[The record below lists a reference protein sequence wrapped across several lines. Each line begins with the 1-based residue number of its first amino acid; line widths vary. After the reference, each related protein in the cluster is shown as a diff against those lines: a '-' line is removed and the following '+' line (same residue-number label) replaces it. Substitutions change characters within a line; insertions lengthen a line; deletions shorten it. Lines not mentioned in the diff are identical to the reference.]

1 MTRLAAADDSRFSVS
16 TVEVEREGPSYTYE
30 TLELLARERGDT
42 ELVFVMGADA
52 AVGLESWRE
61 PERVVELARIAVARR
76 SGVSDAEVGAVL
88 RSLGASEPGDDAR
101 DAAVRRLLLGRARA
115 GRRRAAAPI
124 PGARVGRALHRRE
137 GGLLVSE
144 LDSTALARRLA
155 ELADA
160 KGAADIVVLDMR
172 KLVSYTDF
180 LAICT
185 ARNERQAKAI
195 VDEARLG
202 LKRDSGLLPAGTDGE
217 GAAGWIVLDY
227 LDAVLHVFTAEA
239 RERYQLEDLWREA
252 PRVDVGLAQNAV
264 RGHLYGAA
272 HG

>member
-1 MTRLAAADDSRFSVS
+1 
-16 TVEVEREGPSYTYE
+16 
-30 TLELLARERGDT
+30 
-42 ELVFVMGADA
+42 
-52 AVGLESWRE
+52 
-61 PERVVELARIAVARR
+61 
-76 SGVSDAEVGAVL
+76 
-88 RSLGASEPGDDAR
+88 
-101 DAAVRRLLLGRARA
+101 
-115 GRRRAAAPI
+115 
-124 PGARVGRALHRRE
+124 
-137 GGLLVSE
+137 VSE

-202 LKRDSGLLPAGTDGE
+202 LKRDSGLLPGGTDGE
-217 GAAGWIVLDY
+217 SSAGWIVLDY
-227 LDAVLHVFTAEA
+227 LDAVLHVFTVEA

-252 PRVDVGLAQNAV
+252 PHVDVGLAQNAV